1 MVHVQYIEKH
11 LSKNIYDKRI
21 IAFCAE
27 MRISMDINVQQLSNI
42 SSTGTEQTGNAYN
55 TIRTDIG
62 IAGTPD
68 SNAGNVN
75 NNDYSILKDLMPGD
89 ILSGVIDQIKDS
101 QVLIGFNDGSLLSAH
116 LTGDANVSKG
126 DNITFLVKDISSS
139 QISLKVISTG
149 EQQSM
154 FIDKALEAAGLYSTD
169 ENTAMIKEL
178 LSLNM
183 PVSSEMLNNM
193 NRLMAQ
199 YPDANL
205 NTIANLIRLNIP
217 VTSDNITM
225 FEAYRNFDAQI
236 NNQLNSLGLNIYNNI
251 NNAAASGDSSVL
263 SDISNIING
272 MYQSDEAGNEVRSET
287 LGKAFS
293 TDFINDLT
301 DKLSNTS
308 EAGKELAEKISD
320 DSISLKDTI
329 NFILNNKS
337 LSDSSSGIVNSAS
350 FKQLLGQFITETMRL
365 TPKDVG
371 ASDNNPIN
379 SFYKRVR
386 KNIEDV
392 ESIFKSNNINEELSK
407 SMQDIKS
414 NIDFMN
420 DLNKNMTF
428 FQMPLKF
435 SESEGNGELYV
446 FTNKKALAHS
456 SEEVSAMLHLDME
469 HLGPIDVYVKL
480 NKKNV
485 STNFILESEE
495 LLDFVYAHI
504 DELNERLEKLGYSTH
519 FEMKVSENVKDDF
532 NFVNDFIEKD
542 IKPENNGQ
550 YILDIKA

>member
-1 MVHVQYIEKH
+1 MR
-11 LSKNIYDKRI
+11 DKTPFDPHI
-21 IAFCAE
+21 ICIE

-42 SSTGTEQTGNAYN
+42 SSSGTEQANNAYN
-55 TIRTDIG
+55 TSRTDIG
-62 IAGTPD
+62 ITQTPD
-68 SNAGNVN
+68 SNTGNVSN
-75 NNDYSILKDLMPGD
+75 NNYSVLKNLMPGD
-89 ILSGVIDQIKDS
+89 ILSGVIDQIKNS

-126 DNITFLVKDISSS
+126 DNITFLVKDISSNK
-139 QISLKVISTG
+139 ISLKVISSG
-149 EQQSM
+149 EQQNM
-154 FIDKALEAAGLYSTD
+154 FINKALEAAGLYSTE

-183 PVSSEMLNNM
+183 PVNSEMLNNI
-193 NRLMAQ
+193 NRLMGQ
-199 YPDANL
+199 YPDANI

-217 VTSDNITM
+217 VTNDNITM
-225 FEAYRNFDAQI
+225 FEAYKNFDAQI
-236 NNQLNSLGLNIYNNI
+236 NNQLNSLGLNMYNNI
-251 NNAAASGDSSVL
+251 NSAAANPDAL
-263 SDISNIING
+263 SDINDLING
-272 MYQSDEAGNEVRSET
+272 MYKSGDTDSEVKSET
-287 LGKAFS
+287 LSKAFS
-293 TDFINDLT
+293 DDFINNLT
-301 DKLSNTS
+301 DKLSNIS
-308 EAGKELAEKISD
+308 EAGKELAGKIAKD
-320 DSISLKDTI
+320 NISLKDTI

-337 LSDSSSGIVNSAS
+337 LSDPSAGIINSAS

-392 ESIFKSNNINEELSK
+392 ESIFKSDNINEELSK

-446 FTNKKALAHS
+446 FTNKKALAHNP
-456 SEEVSAMLHLDME
+456 EDVSAMLHLDME

-495 LLDFVYAHI
+495 LLNFVYAHI

-519 FEMKVSENVKDDF
+519 FEMKVSENVKNDF

>member
-1 MVHVQYIEKH
+1 MR
-11 LSKNIYDKRI
+11 DKTPFDPHI
-21 IAFCAE
+21 ICIE

-42 SSTGTEQTGNAYN
+42 SSSGTEQANNAYN
-55 TIRTDIG
+55 TSRTDIG
-62 IAGTPD
+62 ITQTPD
-68 SNAGNVN
+68 SNTGNVSN
-75 NNDYSILKDLMPGD
+75 NNYSVLKNLMPGD
-89 ILSGVIDQIKDS
+89 ILSGVIDQIKNS

-126 DNITFLVKDISSS
+126 DNITFLVKDISSNK
-139 QISLKVISTG
+139 ISLKVISSG
-149 EQQSM
+149 EQQNM
-154 FIDKALEAAGLYSTD
+154 FIDKALEAAGLYSTE

-183 PVSSEMLNNM
+183 PVNSEMLNNI
-193 NRLMAQ
+193 NRLMGQ
-199 YPDANL
+199 YPDANI

-217 VTSDNITM
+217 VTNDNITM
-225 FEAYRNFDAQI
+225 FEAYKNFDAQI
-236 NNQLNSLGLNIYNNI
+236 NNQLNSLGLNMYNNI
-251 NNAAASGDSSVL
+251 NSAAANPDAL
-263 SDISNIING
+263 SDINDLING
-272 MYQSDEAGNEVRSET
+272 MYKSGDTDSEVKSET
-287 LGKAFS
+287 LSKAFS
-293 TDFINDLT
+293 DDFINNLT
-301 DKLSNTS
+301 DKLSNIS
-308 EAGKELAEKISD
+308 EAGKELAGKIAKD
-320 DSISLKDTI
+320 NISLKDTI

-337 LSDSSSGIVNSAS
+337 LSDPSAGIINSAS

-392 ESIFKSNNINEELSK
+392 ESIFKSDNINEELSK

-446 FTNKKALAHS
+446 FTNKKALAHNP
-456 SEEVSAMLHLDME
+456 EDVSAMLHLDME

-495 LLDFVYAHI
+495 LLNFVYAHI

-519 FEMKVSENVKDDF
+519 FEMKVSENVKNDF